1 MEKHDESLF
10 KSWQNDFTPAIIAY
24 LIYLIHMSLP
34 QLIHFASIWV
44 QFNYPPPHL
53 FICRILSGGKLNNL
67 KPDVPSFLKKESSC
81 LGGGGVGGVSGR
93 LIPWSTLALIF
104 LRLFSFGFI
113 RLAGLFGSKR
123 SALASTNT
131 TRNSPPSSN
140 GFVTFRGILSNSQ
153 QGDSVL
159 MTCCNGG
166 KMS

>member
-1 MEKHDESLF
+1 MTSLF
-10 KSWQNDFTPAIIAY
+10 LKAGRIINLTSAIAY
-24 LIYLIHMSLP
+24 LIYLIHMSIP

-44 QFNYPPPHL
+44 YFNYPLPPYL
-53 FICRILSGGKLNNL
+53 FFCNILSGEKLNNL

-93 LIPWSTLALIF
+93 LIPWSTRALIF

-140 GFVTFRGILSNSQ
+140 GFVTFRGILSNS
-153 QGDSVL
+153 
-159 MTCCNGG
+159 
-166 KMS
+166 